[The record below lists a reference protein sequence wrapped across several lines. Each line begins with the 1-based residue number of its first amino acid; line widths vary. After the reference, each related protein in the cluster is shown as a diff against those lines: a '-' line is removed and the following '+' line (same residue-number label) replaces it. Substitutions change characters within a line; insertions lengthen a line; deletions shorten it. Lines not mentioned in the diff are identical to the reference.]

1 MAGEEEDDGD
11 DGDKK
16 AKPQSEL
23 FQVIFEPDSISQS
36 AIVLV
41 EWNSFESRKYSIIQ
55 CYNNW

>member
-23 FQVIFEPDSISQS
+23 FQVITRVSTHVKTKFLAPSSGHNFS
-36 AIVLV
+36 YKLRPF
-41 EWNSFESRKYSIIQ
+41 S
-55 CYNNW
+55 

>member
-23 FQVIFEPDSISQS
+23 FQVINIK
-36 AIVLV
+36 
-41 EWNSFESRKYSIIQ
+41 NSWRHQVDIFFHI
-55 CYNNW
+55 N

>member
-23 FQVIFEPDSISQS
+23 FQVITRVST
-36 AIVLV
+36 
-41 EWNSFESRKYSIIQ
+41 SFKSKLLAPPSGH
-55 CYNNW
+55 NFSHKFGPFS